1 MEDFGI
7 ADYFRIL
14 SRISASKKVDIGSS
28 PKYGPDHIPDIPD
41 QAPDLNLKI
50 RGTVWYVW
58 RINGSL
64 ILDFIFRISL
74 DLHILKTLRT
84 HSLFY
89 FSTPFG
95 GGNPSLTAKYL
106 SIGTQ

>member
-28 PKYGPDHIPDIPD
+28 PKYGPDHISPDIPD
-41 QAPDLNLKI
+41 QAPDQAPDLTISKSGVLC
-50 RGTVWYVW
+50 GMCG

-74 DLHILKTLRT
+74 DHILKTKSFPGLFLSHT
-84 HSLFY
+84 LFY
-89 FSTPFG
+89 FSTVWRRKP
-95 GGNPSLTAKYL
+95 
-106 SIGTQ
+106 Q

>member
-74 DLHILKTLRT
+74 DHILKTKSFPGLFLS

-89 FSTPFG
+89 FSTVWRRKP
-95 GGNPSLTAKYL
+95 
-106 SIGTQ
+106 Q

>member
-74 DLHILKTLRT
+74 DHSQDKKFSRTL
-84 HSLFY
+84 SL
-89 FSTPFG
+89 
-95 GGNPSLTAKYL
+95 SLSL
-106 SIGTQ
+106 LL